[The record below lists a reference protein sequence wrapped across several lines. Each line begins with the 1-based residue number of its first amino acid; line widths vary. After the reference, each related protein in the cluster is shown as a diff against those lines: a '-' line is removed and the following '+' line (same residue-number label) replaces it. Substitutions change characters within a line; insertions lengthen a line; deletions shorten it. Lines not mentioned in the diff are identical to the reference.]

1 MSRILHLALIIV
13 STLFIG
19 CANGSAGCGG
29 PGFVAPIYNPN
40 LVVNFTSV
48 PSLNNNDTLSVYL
61 LKPDLSIGPQKGS
74 YNYLP
79 LPLNQ
84 KKVNYLVKKN
94 SGESDTITVEYEIKA
109 VFNPGDICDDPSYYP
124 KAVVSNCYSR
134 NLLISISSF
143 KSP

>member
-1 MSRILHLALIIV
+1 MNRILQLGLIIV
-13 STLFIG
+13 SAIFIG
-19 CANGSAGCGG
+19 CANGSSGCGYA
-29 PGFVAPIYNPN
+29 GFVAPDYNPN
-40 LVVNFTSV
+40 LVVNFSSV
-48 PSLNNNDTLSVYL
+48 PSLFNNDTLSVFL
-61 LKPDLSIGPQKGS
+61 LKSDLSIGPKKGS

-79 LPLNQ
+79 LPLNL
-84 KKVNYLVKKN
+84 KKVNYLVKKIG
-94 SGESDTITVEYEIKA
+94 GETDTITVEYEIKA